1 MKYLHIFAGIGMI
14 LANPI
19 FANAQTNKTYQE
31 SCIEAQVKLHEQ
43 HKNIS
48 RNDFRSF
55 CDCTER
61 QLKNILGQSQFN
73 EMQAEGKKPYG
84 LKSAQNAA
92 TKACL
97 KPEPKIEA

>member
-1 MKYLHIFAGIGMI
+1 MKYLHIIAVVGIV
-14 LANPI
+14 LPNLS
-19 FANAQTNKTYQE
+19 FANAQINKTYQE

-73 EMQAEGKKPYG
+73 EMQQEGKKPSG
-84 LKSAQNAA
+84 LKSAQDAA
-92 TKACL
+92 AKACL

>member
-1 MKYLHIFAGIGMI
+1 MKYLHIIAVIGIALSNQS
-14 LANPI
+14 LAS
-19 FANAQTNKTYQE
+19 AQTNKTYQE
-31 SCIEAQVKLHEQ
+31 SCIQAQVKLHEQ

-73 EMQAEGKKPYG
+73 QMQTEGKQPSG
-84 LKSAQNAA
+84 LKSAQDAA
-92 TKACL
+92 AKACL